1 MAQPAPDTAS
11 DLYPALFRSY
21 AESAA
26 RAAAARLHTAD
37 GSTPPAEARTLGLFV
52 LGYALQVPEAWAATC
67 ELLLELAPAV
77 ERSGGES
84 EWPAY
89 LACAVAE
96 SVAQGDGR
104 GEAALRVVLGYACQ
118 RRADYAAARREF
130 AAGAAC
136 YGALGE
142 PVQQAHALLRLATVE
157 RWLGRSV
164 AAAEAALAQALPLL
178 PEGHPEWGFARWVQG
193 WVRADYQDYAG
204 AERSFRASLAVRRS
218 LGDPRHIAISARD
231 VAYTRAWQRRMD
243 GETLALFDE
252 AIRLFGQAGD
262 EYELAVARLNL
273 SLGWLLL
280 DNGEAAL
287 EPARQA
293 YATLRDMGDET
304 HAGTAL
310 LNLGIAHRLL
320 GQHGEAQA
328 CFHTNIARW
337 RRLGHADRL
346 VNELDELGQLYL
358 AQQRWAE
365 AAAALEQAAAALEQ
379 MRDQPT
385 YAYRQRQ
392 NQEHRRAAAEGAQA
406 MKEAGTGEP

>member
-1 MAQPAPDTAS
+1 MAQPPPVAQDDP
-11 DLYPALFRSY
+11 YPALLRRY
-21 AESAA
+21 AESSA
-26 RAAAARLHTAD
+26 RAAAARLHTPD
-37 GSTPPAEARTLGLFV
+37 GSAPPAEARTLGLFV
-52 LGYALQVPEAWAATC
+52 LGYALQVPEAWAATR
-67 ELLLELAPAV
+67 ELLLKLAPAV

-89 LACAVAE
+89 LERAVAE
-96 SVAQGDGR
+96 SVRQGDTR
-104 GEAALRVVLGYACQ
+104 GEAALRVVLGYAYQ
-118 RRADYAAARREF
+118 RRADLAASRREYAAA
-130 AAGAAC
+130 AAC
-136 YGALGE
+136 YAALGE
-142 PVQQAHALLRLATVE
+142 RVQQAHALLRLASVE
-157 RWLGRSV
+157 HWLGRGV
-164 AAAEAALAQALPLL
+164 AAAEVALERALPLI
-178 PEGHPEWGFARWVQG
+178 PQDHPEWGFAHWVQG
-193 WVRADYQDYAG
+193 WLRIEHQAYTE
-204 AERSFRASLAVRRS
+204 AERCFRASLDVRRG

-252 AIRLFGQAGD
+252 SIRLFGQAGD
-262 EYELAVARLNL
+262 EYELTVARLNL

-287 EPARQA
+287 EPARRA
-293 YATLRDMGDET
+293 YTTFRDMGDET

-320 GQHGEAQA
+320 GQHGEAEA
-328 CFHTNIARW
+328 CFQTNIARW

-358 AQQRWAE
+358 AQQRWSE

-385 YAYRQRQ
+385 YAYRLRQ
-392 NQEHRRAAAEGAQA
+392 NVEHRRAAAEGAQA
-406 MKEAGTGEP
+406 TREAGAGGV